1 MSSCLNDL
9 LLSSLRCCPST
20 RVGPN
25 NPLRGVRRWD
35 RYVSRGTQ
43 LPFHALQTGY
53 LQYHNTNVLYSALA
67 SAVHC
72 SLRAIFVA
80 VRSADRRLGL
90 TERRK
95 SNSAEDTVR
104 HHPAFTHFV
113 VCTTTDRN
121 DISAGSSQRSP
132 DISTLLQSPS
142 ALLAGCCNLQPTSQ
156 VEFARKEH
164 SAEKSWWFAVGGVA
178 KRRFSSYDPP
188 FVFERESANSKA
200 YGQVVCAVP
209 VCS

>member
-1 MSSCLNDL
+1 MCSAADAQHREQELGVFSCLL
-9 LLSSLRCCPST
+9 VLTISYYPPSEAVPAPEWWAVWVQII
-20 RVGPN
+20 R
-25 NPLRGVRRWD
+25 PLRGVRRWD

-164 SAEKSWWFAVGGVA
+164 SAEKSWWFAMGG
-178 KRRFSSYDPP
+178 
-188 FVFERESANSKA
+188 
-200 YGQVVCAVP
+200 
-209 VCS
+209 